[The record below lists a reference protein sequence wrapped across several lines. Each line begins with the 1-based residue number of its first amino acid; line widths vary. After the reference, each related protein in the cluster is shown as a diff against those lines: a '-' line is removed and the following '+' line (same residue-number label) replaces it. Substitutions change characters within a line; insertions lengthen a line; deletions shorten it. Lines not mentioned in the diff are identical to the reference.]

1 MNSILILSCGTRNK
15 VLQAFKKTLPHV
27 HLIASDCNPAAP
39 ALYEADER
47 CLLPRM
53 SESDYEDKLK
63 ALLLEKKPSLVLSL
77 IDPELSVLARMRPEL
92 EAQGTKVMIS
102 NPELVEMSFDKY
114 AFSKALR
121 EAGLPSVP
129 TYKPAE
135 ALQALDAGELTFPL
149 FVKPQ
154 CGSASIRIN
163 RVTTRQE
170 LEALLAEGTDLVV
183 QPLMLGPE
191 LGKEYGVDCYFD
203 MTDGHLV
210 DLFIKEKLLM
220 RAGETDKSISRHHQA
235 IADLLTRFASHFPFR
250 GVIDI
255 DIFETGGSL
264 FISEV
269 NPRFGGGYPHAYG
282 AGVNFPALLAKN
294 FEGTLPHFSAL
305 SYPENLVMMK
315 YNEVLIKPQNE
326 LVH

>member
-15 VLQAFKKTLPHV
+15 VLQAFKKSLPQV
-27 HLIASDCNPAAP
+27 HLIACDCNPAAP
-39 ALYEADER
+39 ALYEADEG
-47 CLLPRM
+47 CLIPRM
-53 SESDYEDKLK
+53 SESDYESKLW
-63 ALLLEKKPSLVLSL
+63 ALLAEKKPSLVLSL
-77 IDPELSVLARMRPEL
+77 IDPELSVLARLKPQL
-92 EAQGTKVMIS
+92 EAQGIQVMVS
-102 NPELVEMSFDKY
+102 DAPLVEMTFDKY
-114 AFSKALR
+114 AFSRALR

-135 ALQALDAGELTFPL
+135 ALQALDAGDLTFPL

-163 RVTTRQE
+163 KVTCREE
-170 LEALLAEGTDLVV
+170 LDGLLAEGEDLVV
-183 QPLMLGPE
+183 QPLMLGPG

-235 IADLLTRFASHFPFR
+235 IAQLVTRFAEAFPFK

-255 DIFETGGSL
+255 DLFETKDQL
-264 FISEV
+264 YISEV

-282 AGVNFPALLAKN
+282 AGVDFPALLAKN
-294 FEGTLPHFSAL
+294 FEGPLPAFRAL
-305 SYPENLVMMK
+305 NYPENLVMMK